1 VISVRHVGISVIDI
15 ERSISFY
22 VDLLGFKIVKDAIEA
37 GDYIDNFSGVKNIC
51 VRTVKMSDGNGGMVE
66 LLKYISHDSGTINRK
81 NIIDSGI
88 SHFALT
94 VENLDD
100 LYIKMALDGV
110 TFNAPPQFSPDGYAK
125 VTFCKDPD
133 GNLIELVEVL
143 K

>member
-1 VISVRHVGISVIDI
+1 MISVRHVGISVIDI

>member
-1 VISVRHVGISVIDI
+1 MITVRHVGISVIDI
-15 ERSISFY
+15 ERAISFY
-22 VDLLGFKIVKDAIEA
+22 VNLLGFKIVKDAIEK

-51 VRTVKMSDGNGGMVE
+51 VRTVKMSDGNGGMIE
-66 LLKYISHDSGTINRK
+66 LLKYMSHDYGKINRV
-81 NIIDSGI
+81 NVIDSGI

-100 LYIKMALDGV
+100 LYIKMVLGGV